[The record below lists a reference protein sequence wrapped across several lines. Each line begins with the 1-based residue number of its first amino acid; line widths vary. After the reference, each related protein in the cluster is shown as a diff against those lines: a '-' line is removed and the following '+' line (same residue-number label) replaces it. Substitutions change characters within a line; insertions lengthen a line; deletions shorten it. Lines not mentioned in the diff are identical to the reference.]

1 MSSNADQYPG
11 RVGVERTAN
20 ASPGLSTQKRPAR
33 GSYWRRPI
41 EIAIF
46 AQALTEV
53 HEHGLIYRGL
63 IGGNG
68 IALGLQQRPQLEKD
82 QTSDRGIAL
91 ERARQSARGELQ
103 RGNLG
108 LGDDGCRP
116 GATIDD

>member
-1 MSSNADQYPG
+1 MSSNADDKSG
-11 RVGVERTAN
+11 RVEVERSDN
-20 ASPGLSTQKRPAR
+20 ASPG
-33 GSYWRRPI
+33 
-41 EIAIF
+41 IF
-46 AQALTEV
+46 AQAMTEV
-53 HEHGLIYRGL
+53 HEDGVIYRGV

-68 IALGLQQRPQLEKD
+68 IDLGLQQRPQLAKD

-108 LGDDGCRP
+108 LPDDGCRP